1 MANIQRFQNQSAP
14 VVSNEKIARWFHRL
28 FTFLLA
34 AAFGLELASI
44 FLPAG
49 LSGWPETALILL
61 ATFSTITSL
70 ARQLPLQNVL
80 LVSFVIALVGG
91 AAHALG
97 AVTSIPFGPF
107 TFTSQFG
114 PELFNRLPWA
124 TPLIW
129 IVTILNSRGVARLIL
144 RPWRKT
150 KTYGFWL
157 IGLTSALTM
166 LFALTL
172 DPFASR
178 IKHYWFWTPTKF
190 PLTWQGASLVD
201 FFGWAIVTLLIL
213 AFITPALIN
222 KKLSK
227 HSSPDFHPLFVWLGC
242 ILIFGAAATTGG
254 LWPVVAVDAAIGIV
268 TIVFAIRGARW

>member
-1 MANIQRFQNQSAP
+1 MQRFQNQSAP
-14 VVSNEKIARWFHRL
+14 VVSNEKIATWFHWL

-34 AAFGLELASI
+34 AAFVLELASI
-44 FLPAG
+44 FATAG
-49 LSGWPETALILL
+49 LSHWPETALILL
-61 ATFSTITSL
+61 ATSSTISSF

-80 LVSFVIALVGG
+80 LVSFVITLIGG
-91 AAHALG
+91 GAHALG
-97 AVTSIPFGPF
+97 AVTAIPFGPF

-129 IVTILNSRGVARLIL
+129 IVVILNSRGVARLIL

-166 LFALTL
+166 LFALAL

-190 PLTWQGASLVD
+190 PLTWQGAPLVD
-201 FFGWAIVTLLIL
+201 FLSWAIVTLLIL

-227 HSSPDFHPLFVWLGC
+227 RSKPDFHPLCVWLGG
-242 ILIFGAAATTGG
+242 ILIFGIACAQNG
-254 LWPVVAVDAAIGIV
+254 LWPAAAVDAAIGIV